1 MKKSI
6 SLLVVLALIL
16 SLFALVGCGGE
27 EAEDDALTVTVVVS
41 AGFGD
46 KSFNDSAKDGADR
59 LAADKGIT
67 VNYIECNNEGIKQ
80 KLMDAA

>member
-1 MKKSI
+1 MYALEFFYSMITEEKMKKSI

-59 LAADKGIT
+59 LAADRRRH
-67 VNYIECNNEGIKQ
+67 
-80 KLMDAA
+80 LLF